1 MVKIGFIVEGHSEK
15 ILIESGM
22 FKKWCQKNRITIA
35 HPVINACGGGN
46 LLPQHLAN
54 HIARVSQNG
63 KLNKVVVLTDLE
75 TASSVAKVR
84 KRIHTSEFKDKI
96 DVVFVSVKALEA
108 WILADGVAMAAW
120 LKEETFHED
129 YPEDTPAMPREK
141 IKQIAK
147 DKNKLGPGSSKPS
160 FIKRMIEKHG
170 FSIERAAE
178 HPHCP
183 SVKEFSTTLK
193 KWGEDNP

>member
-15 ILIESGM
+15 ILIESDM
-22 FKKWCQKNRITIA
+22 FKEWCQKNRITIA
-35 HPVINACGGGN
+35 HPVINAGGGGN
-46 LLPQHLAN
+46 LLPQYLAN

-63 KLNKVVVLTDLE
+63 KPNKVVVLTDLE
-75 TASSVAKVR
+75 TTSTVADVR
-84 KRIHTSEFKDKI
+84 ERILTKESKDKI
-96 DVVFVSVKALEA
+96 DIVFVSVKALEA
-108 WILADGVAMAAW
+108 WILADGAAMAAW
-120 LKEETFHED
+120 LKEESFHEG
-129 YPEDTPAMPREK
+129 YPEATPAMPREK

-147 DKNKLGPGSSKPS
+147 DKNKSGPGASKPN
-160 FIKRMIEKHG
+160 FIKKMIVKHG

-193 KWGEDNP
+193 KWGEDNS